1 MMLFSRKPMFELRIG
16 RKDESLEG
24 AELIDIGF
32 DGDCPREIGIVRLYW
47 LMRKRGK
54 GRSSNTPK

>member
-1 MMLFSRKPMFELRIG
+1 MMQFSRKPMFELRIG

-32 DGDCPREIGIVRLYW
+32 DGDCPREIGIVRLFG
-47 LMRKRGK
+47 LFDCTG
-54 GRSSNTPK
+54 